1 MTYIF
6 VLYCVAGCDF
16 QPPHRIHS
24 AFDTIERCEQVKRTV
39 WSCERTTYTQ
49 RIFSRGLTWRR
60 GSVTPNKERGPVA
73 SPPNRTSVIRGVSMR
88 NSHSRAAQRRRD

>member
-24 AFDTIERCEQVKRTV
+24 AFDTIERCDQVKRNAESITGKSL
-39 WSCERTTYTQ
+39 WSCERTTLEL
-49 RIFSRGLTWRR
+49 SRLRE
-60 GSVTPNKERGPVA
+60 SIPQ
-73 SPPNRTSVIRGVSMR
+73 
-88 NSHSRAAQRRRD
+88 H